1 MCACVCV
8 CVCVC
13 PPTGHR
19 VHKRSREGKSSV
31 WGEFSVS
38 EHLRSQMW
46 FNKVTVEL
54 CLEVV

>member
-8 CVCVC
+8 CVHQQV
-13 PPTGHR
+13 TG
-19 VHKRSREGKSSV
+19 VHKRSQEGKSSV
-31 WGEFSVS
+31 WGEFSAS